1 MRKEVWA
8 LAQDVENNKN
18 DGFVIISGVDDTVVA
33 TLSDDNDNL
42 VNERIEQA
50 VKAYFAGNER
60 YASVFE
66 PDTSSQAV
74 TIARLD
80 ELARNPQN
88 NIGKTR
94 EIANIVDVYI
104 IKNYLIG
111 LVDTVIRS
119 NLNTNY
125 KVSYNQVPSEK
136 GRNNKKKLENAKR
149 IVEDMLNKIDV
160 KKLIRISIPE
170 TFNHGN
176 YFFYMDYDGNKE
188 KYTIHIFPL
197 SVARIA
203 PYRIDGE
210 PVLMID
216 MTELKNRLEHNL
228 PKRKGGKAYFFQ
240 KYEEEITKAY
250 PTEIVE
256 AFRKKEQYAI
266 LDYRRAGV
274 MRAGE
279 DADGASLYG
288 VSQIF
293 RALRDVIILDKFA
306 SVDDSASNVKA
317 KNILVQILRKDIL
330 GPGGD
335 RKGMNEIAFAHGEL
349 CRAVKNKICV
359 YTASP
364 AVEDVKWIE
373 PKSNLIGRE
382 NVSLYENRVLTTLGI
397 GFLSSGSIGS
407 TISANIS
414 LKQLMR
420 QINYISQQLE
430 HILEKFAQVAL
441 DEHGIDPEYT
451 PRITVIDSEQLEA
464 DMRIELAKMLYADL
478 GASRQTVF
486 ETLNLDITDEIER
499 RQSENERNLNEIF
512 SPYITAYTNN
522 GDNENNNDG
531 GDGRPADKQSKNE
544 NKQANDK
551 QRNEVKKNGSN

>member
-1 MRKEVWA
+1 M
-8 LAQDVENNKN
+8 AQDKES
-18 DGFVIISGVDDTVVA
+18 FEIISGVDDTVVVTSNNA
-33 TLSDDNDNL
+33 SGDENL
-42 VNERIEQA
+42 VQQRIEQA
-50 VKAYFAGNER
+50 VRAYFAGNER

-66 PDTSSQAV
+66 PDTSTSTV
-74 TIARLD
+74 TLNRID

-88 NIGKTR
+88 DISKTR
-94 EIANIVDVYI
+94 EIANIVDTYI

-119 NLNTNY
+119 NLNTRY

-136 GRNNKKKLENAKR
+136 GRNNKKKLENAKK
-149 IVEDMLNKIDV
+149 IVEDMLDKIDV
-160 KKLIRISIPE
+160 KKLIRMSIPA

-176 YFFYMDYDGNKE
+176 YFFYMDYNKNKE
-188 KYTIHIFPL
+188 KYVIHIFPL
-197 SVARIA
+197 TIGRIA

-216 MTELKNRLEHNL
+216 MNELKNRLEHNL

-250 PTEIVE
+250 PAEIVE
-256 AFRKKEQYAI
+256 AFRRGDQYAI

-288 VSQIF
+288 VSQMF
-293 RALRDVIILDKFA
+293 RAMRDVIILDKFA
-306 SVDDSASNVKA
+306 NVDDNASNVKA
-317 KNILVQILRKDIL
+317 KNILVQLLRKDIL

-373 PKSNLIGRE
+373 PKSSLIDKE
-382 NVSLYENRVLTTLGI
+382 NVTLYENRVLTTLGI

-407 TISANIS
+407 TISATIS

-441 DEHGIDPEYT
+441 DEHGIDAEYT

-464 DMRIELAKMLYADL
+464 DMRIELAKTLYADL
-478 GASRQTVF
+478 GVSRQTVF
-486 ETLNLDITDEIER
+486 ETLNLDIVDETER
-499 RQSENERNLNEIF
+499 RQSENEKNLNSVF
-512 SPYITAYTNN
+512 MPYMTAYTNN
-522 GDNENNNDG
+522 GEMEEDN
-531 GDGRPADKQSKNE
+531 GRPADKQSNNE

-551 QRNEVKKNGSN
+551 QRNEVKK

>member
-1 MRKEVWA
+1 M
-8 LAQDVENNKN
+8 AQDKES
-18 DGFVIISGVDDTVVA
+18 FEIISGVDDTVVVTSNNA
-33 TLSDDNDNL
+33 SGDENL
-42 VNERIEQA
+42 VQQRIEQA
-50 VKAYFAGNER
+50 VRAYFAGNER

-66 PDTSSQAV
+66 PDTSTSTV
-74 TIARLD
+74 TLNRID

-88 NIGKTR
+88 DISKTR
-94 EIANIVDVYI
+94 EIANIVDTYI

-119 NLNTNY
+119 NLNTRY

-136 GRNNKKKLENAKR
+136 GRNNKKKLENAKK
-149 IVEDMLNKIDV
+149 IVEDMLDKIDV
-160 KKLIRISIPE
+160 KKLIRMSIPA

-176 YFFYMDYDGNKE
+176 YFFYMDYNKNKE
-188 KYTIHIFPL
+188 KYVIHIFPL
-197 SVARIA
+197 TIGRIA

-216 MTELKNRLEHNL
+216 MNELKNRLEHNL
-228 PKRKGGKAYFFQ
+228 PKRRGGKAYFFQ

-250 PTEIVE
+250 PAEIVE
-256 AFRKKEQYAI
+256 AFRRGDQYAI

-288 VSQIF
+288 VSQMF
-293 RALRDVIILDKFA
+293 RAMRDVIILDKFA
-306 SVDDSASNVKA
+306 NVDDNASNVKA

-373 PKSNLIGRE
+373 PKSSLIDKE
-382 NVSLYENRVLTTLGI
+382 NVTLYENRVLTTLGI

-407 TISANIS
+407 TISATIS

-441 DEHGIDPEYT
+441 DEHGIDAEYT

-464 DMRIELAKMLYADL
+464 DMRIELAKTLYSEL
-478 GASRQTVF
+478 GVSRQTVF
-486 ETLNLDITDEIER
+486 ETLNLDIVDETER
-499 RQSENERNLNEIF
+499 RQNENERNLNSVF
-512 SPYITAYTNN
+512 APYMTAYTNN
-522 GDNENNNDG
+522 GEMEENN
-531 GDGRPADKQSKNE
+531 GRPADKQSNNE

-551 QRNEVKKNGSN
+551 QRNEVKK

>member
-1 MRKEVWA
+1 MEKEKA
-8 LAQDVENNKN
+8 NSENIEQSAEKPKDK
-18 DGFVIISGVDDTVVA
+18 DGFIIVSGVDDTIVA
-33 TLSDDNDNL
+33 TTDST
-42 VNERIEQA
+42 NENMIAERLELA
-50 VKAYFAGNER
+50 VRNYFAVNDR

-66 PDTSSQAV
+66 GDASNTGI
-74 TIARLD
+74 TLARID
-80 ELARNPQN
+80 ELAVNPQN
-88 NIGKTR
+88 SISKTR
-94 EIANIVDVYI
+94 EIANIVDYYI

-111 LVDTVIRS
+111 MVDTLIRS

-149 IVEDMLNKIDV
+149 IVEDMLDKIDV
-160 KKLIRISIPE
+160 KKLIRISIPA
-170 TFNHGN
+170 TFDHGN
-176 YFFYMDYDGNKE
+176 YFFYMDFSSNQD

-197 SVARIA
+197 SIARVA

-228 PKRKGGKAYFFQ
+228 PKKCGGKAYFFQ

-250 PTEIVE
+250 PKEIVD
-256 AFRKKEQYAI
+256 AFRNKDQYAV
-266 LDYRRAGV
+266 LDYRRSGV

-288 VSQIF
+288 ISQIF
-293 RALRDVIILDKFA
+293 RALRDVVILDKFA
-306 SVDDSASNVKA
+306 AVDDSASTVKA
-317 KNILVQILRKDIL
+317 KNILVQILRKDLL

-335 RKGMNEIAFAHGEL
+335 RKAFNDIAFAHGEL
-349 CRAVKNKICV
+349 SRAVKNKICV

-373 PKSNLIGRE
+373 PRSNLIDRD
-382 NVSLYENRVLTTLGI
+382 NVTLYENRVLTTLGI
-397 GFLSSGSIGS
+397 GFLASGSIGS

-441 DEHGIDPEYT
+441 EEHGIEAEYM
-451 PRITVIDSEQLEA
+451 PRITVVDSEQLEA
-464 DMRIELAKMLYADL
+464 DMRIDLAKTLYADL
-478 GASRQTVF
+478 GASRRTTF
-486 ETLNLDITDEIER
+486 EILGIDLEDEMER
-499 RQSENERNLNEIF
+499 RQSENEKGLNDVFE
-512 SPYITAYTNN
+512 PYMTAYTNSA
-522 GDNENNNDG
+522 NNDDEG
-531 GDGRPADKQSKNE
+531 GRPADKQSNNE
-544 NKQANDK
+544 TKQVTDKERNQAKDGNK
-551 QRNEVKKNGSN
+551 

>member
-1 MRKEVWA
+1 MAQEKESF
-8 LAQDVENNKN
+8 D
-18 DGFVIISGVDDTVVA
+18 IISGVDDVVVV
-33 TLSDDNDNL
+33 TSSDASGDEKL
-42 VNERIEQA
+42 VQNRIEQA
-50 VKAYFAGNER
+50 VRAYFAGNER

-66 PDTSSQAV
+66 PDTSTSTV
-74 TIARLD
+74 TLNRID
-80 ELARNPQN
+80 ELAKNPQN
-88 NIGKTR
+88 DIQKTR
-94 EIANIVDVYI
+94 EIANIIDTYI

-136 GRNNKKKLENAKR
+136 GRNNKKKLENAKK
-149 IVEDMLNKIDV
+149 IVEDMLDKIDV
-160 KKLIRISIPE
+160 KKLIRMAIPA

-176 YFFYMDYDGNKE
+176 YFFYMDYNKNGE
-188 KYTIHIFPL
+188 KYVIHIFPL
-197 SVARIA
+197 TVGRIA

-216 MTELKNRLEHNL
+216 MNELKNRLEHNL

-250 PTEIVE
+250 PAEIVE
-256 AFRKKEQYAI
+256 AFRHGDQYAI

-288 VSQIF
+288 ISQMF
-293 RALRDVIILDKFA
+293 RAIRDVIILDKFA
-306 SVDDSASNVKA
+306 NVDDSASNVKA

-364 AVEDVKWIE
+364 AVEDVRWIE
-373 PKSNLIGRE
+373 PKSSLIDKE
-382 NVSLYENRVLTTLGI
+382 NVTLYENRVLTTLGI

-441 DEHGIDPEYT
+441 DEHGIDAEYT

-464 DMRIELAKMLYADL
+464 DMRIDLAKMLYADL
-478 GASRQTVF
+478 GLSRRTVL
-486 ETLNLDITDEIER
+486 ETLGLDIVDETER
-499 RQSENERNLNEIF
+499 RQSENEQDLNSVF
-512 SPYITAYTNN
+512 FPYMTAYTNN
-522 GDNENNNDG
+522 GENIDDDAN
-531 GDGRPADKQSKNE
+531 GRPADKQSKNE
-544 NKQANDK
+544 NKQVNDK
-551 QRNEVKKNGSN
+551 ARNEVKKNESN

>member
-1 MRKEVWA
+1 MAQEKESFEIV
-8 LAQDVENNKN
+8 
-18 DGFVIISGVDDTVVA
+18 SGIDDIMVVTA
-33 TLSDDNDNL
+33 TGEDIESSEYLQQ
-42 VNERIEQA
+42 RIEQA
-50 VKAYFAGNER
+50 VRNYFADNER

-66 PDTSSQAV
+66 PDTSVPSV
-74 TIARLD
+74 TIARID
-80 ELARNPQN
+80 ELANNPQN
-88 NIGKTR
+88 DIKKTK

-125 KVSYNQVPSEK
+125 KVSYSQAPSEK
-136 GRNNKKKLENAKR
+136 GRNNKKKLENAKK
-149 IVEDMLNKIDV
+149 IVVDMLDKINV
-160 KKLIRISIPE
+160 KKLIRMAIPA

-176 YFFYMDYDGNKE
+176 YYFYMDYSPNQD

-197 SVARIA
+197 SIARIA

-216 MTELKNRLEHNL
+216 MSELKNRLEHNL

-250 PTEIVE
+250 PKEIVD
-256 AFRKKEQYAI
+256 AFRNKDQYAI

-288 VSQIF
+288 VSQMF
-293 RALRDVIILDKFA
+293 RAMRDVVILDKFA
-306 SVDDSASNVKA
+306 NVDDSVSNVRA
-317 KNILVQILRKDIL
+317 RNILVQTLRKEVL
-330 GPGGD
+330 GPSGD
-335 RKGMNEIAFAHGEL
+335 KKGMTEVAFAHGEL
-349 CRAVKNKICV
+349 CRAVKNRICV

-364 AVEDVKWIE
+364 AVEDVKWLE
-373 PKSNLIGRE
+373 PKSNLIDRE
-382 NVSLYENRVLTTLGI
+382 NVTLYENRVLTTLGI

-407 TISANIS
+407 TISATIS

-441 DEHGIDPEYT
+441 KEHGIEAEYT

-464 DMRIELAKMLYADL
+464 DMRIDLAKMLYADL
-478 GASRQTVF
+478 GVSRQTVF
-486 ETLNLDITDEIER
+486 ETLNLDINDEIER
-499 RQSENERNLNEIF
+499 RESENSKDLNSIF
-512 SPYITAYTNN
+512 TPYMTAYANN
-522 GDNENNNDG
+522 GTNG
-531 GDGRPADKQSKNE
+531 IGDAGEGGRPADKKSTNE
-544 NKQANDK
+544 NKQLNDK
-551 QRNEVKKNGSN
+551 QRNEVKN

>member
-1 MRKEVWA
+1 MEKEKK
-8 LAQDVENNKN
+8 NKTQKDN
-18 DGFVIISGVDDTVVA
+18 DKDGFVIVSGVDDTIVA
-33 TLSDDNDNL
+33 TTDISNENL
-42 VNERIEQA
+42 IASKLETA
-50 VKAYFAGNER
+50 VRNYFAGNDR

-66 PDTSSQAV
+66 GDSSNTGV
-74 TIARLD
+74 TIAKID
-80 ELARNPQN
+80 ELASNPQN
-88 NIGKTR
+88 SISKTR
-94 EIANIVDVYI
+94 EIANIVDYYI

-111 LVDTVIRS
+111 MVDTIIRS

-136 GRNNKKKLENAKR
+136 GRNNKKKLENAKK
-149 IVEDMLNKIDV
+149 IVEDMLDKIDV
-160 KKLIRISIPE
+160 KKLIRISIPA

-176 YFFYMDYDGNKE
+176 YFFYMDYSANQD

-197 SVARIA
+197 SIARVA

-210 PVLMID
+210 PILMID

-228 PKRKGGKAYFFQ
+228 PKKRGGKAYFFQ

-250 PTEIVE
+250 PKEVVE
-256 AFRKKEQYAI
+256 AFRNKDQYAV
-266 LDYRRAGV
+266 LDYRRTGV

-288 VSQIF
+288 ISQIF
-293 RALRDVIILDKFA
+293 RALRDVVILDKFA
-306 SVDDSASNVKA
+306 AVDDSASSVRA
-317 KNILVQILRKDIL
+317 RNILVQILRKDLL

-335 RKGMNEIAFAHGEL
+335 RKAFNDIAFAHGEL
-349 CRAVKNKICV
+349 SRAVKNKICV

-373 PKSNLIGRE
+373 PKSNLIDRD

-397 GFLSSGSIGS
+397 GFLASGSIGS

-441 DEHGIDPEYT
+441 KEHGIDAEYI
-451 PRITVIDSEQLEA
+451 PRITVIDSEQLES
-464 DMRIELAKMLYADL
+464 DMRIDLAKTLYADL
-478 GASRQTVF
+478 GLSRQTVL
-486 ETLNLDITDEIER
+486 ETLGLDIVDETER
-499 RQSENERNLNEIF
+499 RQSENEKNLDEIF
-512 SPYITAYTNN
+512 KPYLTAYTNSVN
-522 GDNENNNDG
+522 NEDEG
-531 GDGRPADKQSKNE
+531 GRPADKKSDNESKQVTDKERN
-544 NKQANDK
+544 QA
-551 QRNEVKKNGSN
+551 KNGNQ

>member
-1 MRKEVWA
+1 MEKEKA
-8 LAQDVENNKN
+8 NSENIEQSTEKPKDK
-18 DGFVIISGVDDTVVA
+18 DGFIIVSGVDDTIIA
-33 TLSDDNDNL
+33 TTDST
-42 VNERIEQA
+42 NENMIAERLELA
-50 VKAYFAGNER
+50 VRNYFAGNDR

-66 PDTSSQAV
+66 GDASNTGI
-74 TIARLD
+74 TLARID
-80 ELARNPQN
+80 ELAVNPQN
-88 NIGKTR
+88 SISKTR
-94 EIANIVDVYI
+94 EIANIVDYYI

-111 LVDTVIRS
+111 MVDTLIRS

-149 IVEDMLNKIDV
+149 IVEDMLDKIDV
-160 KKLIRISIPE
+160 KKLIRISIPA
-170 TFNHGN
+170 TFDHGN
-176 YFFYMDYDGNKE
+176 YFFYMDFSPNQD

-197 SVARIA
+197 SIARVA

-228 PKRKGGKAYFFQ
+228 PKKRGGKAYFFQ

-250 PTEIVE
+250 PKEIVD
-256 AFRKKEQYAI
+256 AFRNKDQYAV
-266 LDYRRAGV
+266 LDYRRSGV

-288 VSQIF
+288 ISQIF
-293 RALRDVIILDKFA
+293 RALRDVVILDKFA
-306 SVDDSASNVKA
+306 AVDDSASTVKA
-317 KNILVQILRKDIL
+317 KNILVQILRKDLL

-335 RKGMNEIAFAHGEL
+335 RKAFNDIAFAHGEL
-349 CRAVKNKICV
+349 SRAVKNKICV

-373 PKSNLIGRE
+373 PRSNLIDRD
-382 NVSLYENRVLTTLGI
+382 NVTLYENRVLTTLGI
-397 GFLSSGSIGS
+397 GFLASGSIGS

-441 DEHGIDPEYT
+441 EEHGIEAEYM
-451 PRITVIDSEQLEA
+451 PRITVVDSEQLEA
-464 DMRIELAKMLYADL
+464 DMRIDLAKTLYADL
-478 GASRQTVF
+478 GASRRTTF
-486 ETLNLDITDEIER
+486 EILGIDLEDEMER
-499 RQSENERNLNEIF
+499 RQSENEKGLNDVFE
-512 SPYITAYTNN
+512 PYMTAYTNSAN
-522 GDNENNNDG
+522 NDNEG
-531 GDGRPADKQSKNE
+531 GRPADKQSNNE
-544 NKQANDK
+544 TKQVTDK
-551 QRNEVKKNGSN
+551 ERNQAKNGNK